1 MPKKAPPIP
10 GHPLHHPDAVR
21 GMPQPQ
27 SQPETAQYSDPAW
40 QPPTDPLVKVGI
52 QAGVI
57 EREIPIVSTA
67 EGWSIDLV
75 RQALASMMAGQFDLS
90 AQLADAMRGDSR
102 VASAQQ
108 SRISGL
114 LGRTIAFSAPKG
126 LEEDPEALACLAAWE
141 ECWSTLASESALGD
155 MQRWTV
161 DLGMAPAQLLWDTSG
176 PIWKPHLVPWHPRY
190 TWWHFTERRLI
201 AVTMDNQAP
210 VTPGDGHWV
219 LHAPHG
225 SYRAWVNGAIRSVA
239 PWWLA
244 RNYALR
250 DWARYSER
258 HGFPIVKAI
267 TPQGADP
274 LDSARFESAM
284 AGLGQE
290 SVVRL
295 PQSTDPEVGKFD
307 MEYLETTDQTWNTFP
322 GLIEVS
328 NMEITLRYL
337 GQNLTSQVQEG
348 SLAAAR
354 VHANTMQAILEADAR
369 GLEDTIYNQI
379 ARPFAA
385 LNFGNPD
392 LAPKTTWDVSPPEDT
407 TAKAQALSTFAT
419 AVGTLK
425 TAGFNMPTQGLVSL
439 ALSMGVD
446 LSCANLMTTKEEAV
460 AAAKAE
466 AKAKALLE
474 GTKVEEEESQPL
486 DEDAA
491 TKLAEDMTKHSITR
505 CEHEKVNRCHL
516 CGIERVRILIP
527 GKDGKHSWGV
537 QWRAIPK
544 DDDE

>member
-1 MPKKAPPIP
+1 MADAPLIP
-10 GHPLHHPDAVR
+10 GYPLTHPDAVR
-21 GMPQPQ
+21 SPQPLHM
-27 SQPETAQYSDPAW
+27 TDPAW
-40 QPPTDPLVKVGI
+40 QPPVDPLVKVGI

-75 RQALASMMAGQFDLS
+75 RQALGSLMAGQFDLA
-90 AQLADAMRGDSR
+90 AQLADAMKGDSR

-114 LGRTIAFSAPKG
+114 LGRSITFSAPEG
-126 LEEDPEALACLAAWE
+126 MEQDPMALQCLEAWKK
-141 ECWSTLASESALGD
+141 CWPTLASESALGD

-176 PIWKPHLVPWHPRY
+176 PIWAPHLVPWHPRY

-201 AVTMDNQAP
+201 AVTMDHLAAI
-210 VTPGDGHWV
+210 TPGDGHWV

-225 SYRAWVNGAIRSVA
+225 QYRSWVNGAIRAVS

-258 HGFPIVKAI
+258 HGFPVVKAI

-274 LDSARFESAM
+274 LDAARFEAAM

-307 MEYLETTDQTWNTFP
+307 MEYLETSDVTWQTFP
-322 GLIEVS
+322 GLIEAS

-354 VHANTMQAILEADAR
+354 VHANTMQTILEADAR
-369 GLEDTIYNQI
+369 GLADTIYNQI

-392 LAPKTTWDVSPPEDT
+392 LAPRTTWDVSPPEDT
-407 TAKAQALSTFAT
+407 AAKAASVQVFAT
-419 AVGTLK
+419 AVNTLK
-425 TAGFNMPTQGLVSL
+425 TAGYNMPTQGLVAL
-439 ALSMGVD
+439 ALTFGLD
-446 LSCANLMTTKEEAV
+446 LASAKLMTTKEEEAATAKAAYDAEQAALNLPTTAPIEDT
-460 AAAKAE
+460 AAAK
-466 AKAKALLE
+466 
-474 GTKVEEEESQPL
+474 
-486 DEDAA
+486 
-491 TKLAEDMTKHSITR
+491 LAQDMTEHGVER
-505 CEHEKVNRCHL
+505 CEHDKVNRCHI
-516 CGIERVRILIP
+516 CGIKRERVLIP
-527 GKDGKHSWGV
+527 GKDGQHRWGV
-537 QWRAIPK
+537 KWVPIEKKPGK
-544 DDDE
+544 